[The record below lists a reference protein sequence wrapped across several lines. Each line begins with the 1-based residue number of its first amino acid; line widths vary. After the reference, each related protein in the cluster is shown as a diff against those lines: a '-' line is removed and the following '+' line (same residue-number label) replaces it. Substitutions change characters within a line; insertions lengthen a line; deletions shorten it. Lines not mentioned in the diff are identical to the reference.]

1 MRQVLRAL
9 ISVVVLAAGA
19 AQAQD
24 QDAWVQIE
32 AQPTL
37 AQAEERARAWAS
49 AFPDVSGYR
58 LSTGWYVVVLGPYQ
72 GFQAEGQLVRLQ
84 AEQLIPRDS
93 FLTDGG
99 NFASRFWPVGA
110 GALAPAAQPAAEP
123 ATQPVA
129 EPAPEVAAAVAAP
142 SLPEAAPE
150 PEAPPAP
157 ETGPDPESPADAR
170 RSESQLTA
178 DERKDL
184 QVALKWFG
192 YYDSAIDG
200 AFGRGTR
207 ASMAAWQA
215 DQGHDDTGVLT
226 TRQRARLLGDY
237 HGELAALGLGT
248 VNELKSGIE
257 IEMPVGLVEFD
268 AYAYPFVRYR
278 ETGNSGVRVL
288 LISQEGTEAT
298 LAGLYDVMQSLEI
311 VPLEGARE
319 RGRDSFTL
327 TGQNEV
333 IHSHTYARL
342 DEGMVKGF
350 TIVYPPEAEDR
361 MQKAIAIMRDTLRS
375 TGPALDPAMGATD
388 AVQSRDLLSGLE
400 IRRPER
406 TGSGFYVSDNG
417 AVVTVAEAV
426 AGCTRVLL
434 DDTYEA
440 AVVAQDATSGLAL
453 LKPAEALA
461 PMAVAALAAGEPRI
475 GGAAAVAGYS
485 FGGALPAPAVTFG
498 TVEDVAG
505 LNGEAGL
512 LRLQAE
518 TEPGDVGGPVFDEAG
533 QVTGILLPVAEGSR
547 QLPPGVRFAA
557 KATILAGFLSGNGI
571 ETASAEA
578 ESAMAPEDI
587 TRAGMDMTVLVSC
600 WN

>member
-1 MRQVLRAL
+1 MRQVFHAL
-9 ISVVVLAAGA
+9 LAVLVLAAGSA
-19 AQAQD
+19 RA

-37 AQAEERARAWAS
+37 AQAEERARAWAN
-49 AFPDVSGYR
+49 AFPDVAGYR
-58 LSTGWYVVVLGPYQ
+58 LTSGWYALVLGPYQ
-72 GFQAEGQLVRLQ
+72 GFQAESQLVRLQ

-110 GALAPAAQPAAEP
+110 GALDPAPQPEPAAEP
-123 ATQPVA
+123 QV
-129 EPAPEVAAAVAAP
+129 EVAAAEQPAAAEAP
-142 SLPEAAPE
+142 AAPE
-150 PEAPPAP
+150 ANAD
-157 ETGPDPESPADAR
+157 TGPDPESPADAR
-170 RSESQLTA
+170 RSESALTV

-184 QVALKWFG
+184 QIALKWFG

-207 ASMAAWQA
+207 ASMAAWQT
-215 DQGHDDTGVLT
+215 DQGYDDTGVLT
-226 TRQRARLLGDY
+226 TRQRTRLLDSY
-237 HGELAALGLGT
+237 HAELAALGLGT
-248 VNELKSGIE
+248 VNEVQAGIE

-278 ETGNSGVRVL
+278 EKANSGVRVL
-288 LISQEGTEAT
+288 LISQAGTEAT

-311 VPLEGARE
+311 VPLEGERE

-327 TGQNEV
+327 TGQNEI

-350 TIVYPPEAEDR
+350 TIIYPPEAEAR

-375 TGPALDPAMGATD
+375 TGPALDPAMGAPD
-388 AVQSRDLLSGLE
+388 AVQSRDLLSGLD

-406 TGSGFYVSDNG
+406 TRSGFYVSADG
-417 AVVTVAEAV
+417 MVLTVAEAV

-434 DDTYEA
+434 DDAYEA
-440 AVVAQDATSGLAL
+440 TVAAEDAGSGLAL
-453 LKPAEALA
+453 LKPADSLA
-461 PMAVAALAAGEPRI
+461 PMAVAALAPGDPRI
-475 GGAAAVAGYS
+475 GAVAAVAGYS

-518 TEPGDVGGPVFDEAG
+518 TETGDIGGPVFDETGRVA
-533 QVTGILLPVAEGSR
+533 GILLPLADGAR

-557 KATILAGFLSGNGI
+557 KAGVFSGFLAENGLPPGG
-571 ETASAEA
+571 T
-578 ESAMAPEDI
+578 ESRPAMAPEDI

>member
-1 MRQVLRAL
+1 MRQIFQALVAVVL
-9 ISVVVLAAGA
+9 LAAGSA
-19 AQAQD
+19 RA
-24 QDAWVQIE
+24 QDAWLQIE
-32 AQPTL
+32 AQSTL

-49 AFPDVSGYR
+49 VFPDISGYR
-58 LSTGWYVVVLGPYQ
+58 VSSGWYALVLGPYQ
-72 GFQAEGQLVRLQ
+72 GFQAESQLVRLQ

-110 GALAPAAQPAAEP
+110 GALDPAPQPAAEP
-123 ATQPVA
+123 APEV
-129 EPAPEVAAAVAAP
+129 EVEVAAAVAPA
-142 SLPEAAPE
+142 SVPEVAPE

-207 ASMAAWQA
+207 ASMSAWQA
-215 DQGHDDTGVLT
+215 GQGYDDTGVLT

-375 TGPALDPAMGATD
+375 TGPALDPAMGASD
-388 AVQSRDLLSGLE
+388 AAQSRDLLSGLE

-406 TGSGFYVSDNG
+406 TRSGFYVSADG

-426 AGCTRVLL
+426 AGCARVTL

-440 AVVAQDATSGLAL
+440 AVVAQDAASGLAL
-453 LKPAEALA
+453 LKPAVSLA
-461 PMAVAALAAGEPRI
+461 PMAVAALAVNDPRI
-475 GGAAAVAGYS
+475 GGSAAVAGYS
-485 FGGALPAPAVTFG
+485 FGSALPAPAVTFG
-498 TVEDVAG
+498 AVEDVAG

-512 LRLQAE
+512 LRLQVASE
-518 TEPGDVGGPVFDEAG
+518 AGDVGGPVLDEAG
-533 QVTGILLPVAEGSR
+533 RVAGILLPEADGSR
-547 QLPPGVRFAA
+547 QLPPEVRFAA
-557 KATILAGFLSGNGI
+557 KSTILAGFLSENGI
-571 ETASAEA
+571 GTTGVEADSAIP
-578 ESAMAPEDI
+578 PEDI